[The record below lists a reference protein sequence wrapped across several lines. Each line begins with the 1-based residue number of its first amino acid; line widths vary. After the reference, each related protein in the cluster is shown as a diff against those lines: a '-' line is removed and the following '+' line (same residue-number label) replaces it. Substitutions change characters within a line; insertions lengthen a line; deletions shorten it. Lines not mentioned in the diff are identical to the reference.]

1 MIRAW
6 KFMAPCLLLVSACT
20 TLQMREYAPSEVP
33 PPDPERRIVAVTRTS
48 GVQVTFDRRPGDPPA
63 APAAHIDAGA
73 IVGTVNGQPV
83 RVDLSEA
90 RSVWIEEEADAMGR
104 TILLL
109 GGVALGTSIVLALA
123 FGVGV

>member
-1 MIRAW
+1 MSRTRT
-6 KFMAPCLLLVSACT
+6 FLAPCLLLVSACT
-20 TLQMREYAPSEVP
+20 TLQTREYAPTEVP

-63 APAAHIDAGA
+63 APAARIDEGA
-73 IVGTVNGQPV
+73 VVGTVNGQPV

-90 RSVWIEEEADAMGR
+90 RSVWIEEEADAIGR
-104 TILLL
+104 TLLLL
-109 GGVALGTSIVLALA
+109 GGVALGASIALAFA